1 MRSITP
7 FKLVIIALF
16 AALICVATLMIQ
28 IPIPATGGYVNPGD
42 GLILLCACLLSPL
55 HAALA
60 AGIGS
65 LLADV
70 LTGYIAFAPGTLVIK
85 AGMALIA
92 ALMYTHFI
100 KDRPARIALPA
111 LAVSGI
117 TTELFMVLGYFF
129 YEAVI
134 LGIGAGA
141 VSGIPGNLGQGAAAV
156 MVVCVLAPVLTR
168 SSAVSRFADK
178 LR

>member
-1 MRSITP
+1 MKSLTP
-7 FKLVIIALF
+7 FKLVAAALF

-28 IPIPATGGYVNPGD
+28 IPIPATGGYVNLGD

-85 AGMALIA
+85 AGVALIA
-92 ALMYTHFI
+92 ALMYTRFV
-100 KDRPARIALPA
+100 KGRAVRMALPM

-117 TTELFMVLGYFF
+117 AAEIFMVLGYFF
-129 YEAVI
+129 YEAVL
-134 LGIGAGA
+134 LGIGMGA
-141 VSGIPGNLGQGAAAV
+141 ASGIPGNLGQGAAAV
-156 MVVCVLAPVLTR
+156 IVVCVLAPVLTR
-168 SSAVSRFADK
+168 SPAFARFTDK